1 LASGFPVITIR
12 PGESLDAV
20 DFDALLKPASAGGIK
35 PAQPPVTAANAA
47 AVAEAV
53 TRWRAELLHTLG
65 VSEVWNEDVIGD
77 VSTDKPDWDGYG
89 AVVLL
94 AAYDE
99 QPKLAPG
106 ARSGLFR
113 FKIPAVEPR
122 QFGEAPAFKAA
133 SAAPARYP
141 TLLRGAEWCLPI
153 VGGPAVFAAATP
165 SGKVVTMGHVDR
177 LVAELDTLNERTLR
191 LTDRDLEKARFEG
204 PSSPGSTVESMAAF
218 GLGVLIALARFA
230 ASHRAAW
237 IMDY

>member
-1 LASGFPVITIR
+1 M
-12 PGESLDAV
+12 
-20 DFDALLKPASAGGIK
+20 
-35 PAQPPVTAANAA
+35 PPQQAAVTAADVV
-47 AVAEAV
+47 AVAVAV
-53 TRWRAELLHTLG
+53 SKWRAELMRTLG
-65 VSEVWNEDVIGD
+65 VSEMWNEDVNGE

-133 SAAPARYP
+133 SGAPTRYP
-141 TLLRGAEWCLPI
+141 TLLRGAEWCVPI
-153 VGGPAVFAAATP
+153 VGGPVVFAAATP

-191 LTDRDLEKARFEG
+191 LSDPDLEKARFDG
-204 PSSPGSTVESMAAF
+204 PSPPGSTVESMAAF